1 MELFCCSS
9 QQAFEED
16 CCFGPEP
23 PEADQEDGNVTGS
36 NLPSLEISS
45 WTEFGPVTQ
54 IKKLLVRG
62 VEIES
67 SSIGTHDAK
76 SFQHHPLLEWSPQHV
91 IRPMLKFF
99 GG

>member
-45 WTEFGPVTQ
+45 WTEFGLVTPIILQ
-54 IKKLLVRG
+54 G

-67 SSIGTHDAK
+67 SSIGIHDAK
-76 SFQHHPLLEWSPQHV
+76 SFQHNPLLEWSPQHV
-91 IRPMLKFF
+91 IRPMPRV
-99 GG
+99 